1 MTATSGDA
9 ASVAGTSRT
18 LQALSL
24 VTVAAILLLVTL
36 GGIVRVTESGLGC
49 PDWPLCYGRLLPP
62 LETQALIEYSHR
74 LLASVT
80 GLLVVATAVA
90 AWRFHPSRRWL
101 LYPAAIAV
109 VLVVT
114 QAIVGGIT
122 VETEL
127 APGLILL
134 HLAMAEALLAALLLV
149 AVVAFRGDPRPL
161 RGAPVQT
168 LFLGTAIA
176 TYALLLLGSLVTVSG
191 ASTACGTAGP
201 SARASRCC
209 PPPTPP
215 RCTCCTAPPHWSSA
229 FFYWRPLLQPGAEG
243 APSRARR
250 CGRPDP
256 RPPRGPDSRGRHLR
270 PPPISHSC
278 PGPASDHGDGGVGG
292 RRGPADARPDVAA
305 PSRVRGAAC
314 LGSTLDRI
322 RPSLPR

>member
-9 ASVAGTSRT
+9 PSVAGTNRT
-18 LQALSL
+18 LQTLSL

-62 LETQALIEYSHR
+62 LETPALIEYSHR

-80 GLLVVATAVA
+80 GLLVIATAVA
-90 AWRFHPSRRWL
+90 AWRSHPSRRWL

-127 APGLILL
+127 ASGLILL

-161 RGAPVQT
+161 RGSPVQT

-176 TYALLLLGSLVTVSG
+176 TYALLLLGSLVTVLG
-191 ASTACGTAGP
+191 ASTACGTAWPLCAGQ
-201 SARASRCC
+201 
-209 PPPTPP
+209 
-215 RCTCCTAPPHWSSA
+215 
-229 FFYWRPLLQPGAEG
+229 PLLPAAHAPAVHMLHRAASLVIGLLLLATFAAAWRRRRSQPELATAAGLTLGLLVAQILVGALFVLLG
-243 APSRARR
+243 FPTAVQVL
-250 CGRPDP
+250 
-256 RPPRGPDSRGRHLR
+256 HLTMATAVWAAVAAMPMLLLTSQR
-270 PPPISHSC
+270 L
-278 PGPASDHGDGGVGG
+278 PASGV
-292 RRGPADARPDVAA
+292 RHA
-305 PSRVRGAAC
+305 
-314 LGSTLDRI
+314 
-322 RPSLPR
+322 